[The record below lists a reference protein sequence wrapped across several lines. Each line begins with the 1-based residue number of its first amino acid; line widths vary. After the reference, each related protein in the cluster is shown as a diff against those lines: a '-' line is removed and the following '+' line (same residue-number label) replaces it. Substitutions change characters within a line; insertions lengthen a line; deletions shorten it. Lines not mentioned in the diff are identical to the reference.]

1 MNVHNAHA
9 VDEGSDCTQSSI
21 VASVVT
27 SMITALVVIAIT
39 IAIHT
44 GVWFYRK
51 SHPDQAVGN
60 IQCHELKDSDEVY
73 ETVDDKADTVM
84 SMTTNEAYGT
94 NKH

>member
-1 MNVHNAHA
+1 MNVYNAHA
-9 VDEGSDCTQSSI
+9 VDEGSDCTQSNNII

-27 SMITALVVIAIT
+27 SMITTIVVLAIS

-51 SHPDQAVGN
+51 SHSDLAV
-60 IQCHELKDSDEVY
+60 CHVHQGKDSDDVY
-73 ETVDDKADTVM
+73 ATVDDK
-84 SMTTNEAYGT
+84 AYGT